1 MSKKIRLTE
10 SELVSLI
17 KKMVNESMSK
27 LDKIL
32 DMISQGGMGSL
43 SVEDKEF
50 LSHYSKTGK
59 FLEYPEDEF
68 DKYSHPRYEGPSFS
82 DKIKDAPVS
91 FSYETTEDTESGI
104 VHVGYLTVYEDEYYG
119 EIHCN
124 EYGTFKYAKFESP
137 EQVDLF
143 EDYYKIQG
151 ELEMFFQNI
160 CEELK
165 ADPTT

>member
-1 MSKKIRLTE
+1 MKKIRLTE
-10 SELVSLI
+10 SKLISLI
-17 KKMVNESMSK
+17 ERMVNEAMSDIDNI
-27 LDKIL
+27 LDKIN
-32 DMISQGGMGSL
+32 SGESL
-43 SVEDKEF
+43 SNYEKKYID
-50 LSHYSKTGK
+50 HYSNTGQ
-59 FLEYPEDEF
+59 FLENAEDEF

-82 DKIKDAPVS
+82 DRIKDAPVS
-91 FSYETTEDTESGI
+91 FTYETTEDTESGI
-104 VHVGYLTVYEDEYYG
+104 VHVGYFTVYDDEYYG
-119 EIHCN
+119 EIHCD

-143 EDYYKIQG
+143 EDYYKIES